1 MKEMILRPVTSEKA
15 VRLMESDN
23 KLTLIVNPKA
33 NKQKIK
39 KAVED
44 LFKVKVLKVNTLN
57 TPKNEKK
64 AFVKLSS
71 DDNALDIGADLGM
84 I

>member
-1 MKEMILRPVTSEKA
+1 MKEVVLRPVTSEKA
-15 VRLMESDN
+15 VRLMESEN
-23 KLTLIVNPKA
+23 KLVLIVSIKA
-33 NKQKIK
+33 NNQKIK

-44 LFKVKVLKVNTLN
+44 LFKVKVERVNTLI

-64 AFVKLSS
+64 AYVKLSPEN
-71 DDNALDIGADLGM
+71 NALDIGADLGV

>member
-1 MKEMILRPVTSEKA
+1 MKEVILRPVTSEKA

-23 KLTLIVNPKA
+23 TLTLIVSQKA
-33 NKQKIK
+33 NKLRIK
-39 KAVED
+39 KAVQE
-44 LFKVKVLKVNTLN
+44 LFKVKVIKVNTLN
-57 TPKNEKK
+57 SPKNEKK
-64 AFVKLSS
+64 AFVRLSS